1 MELQGPSN
9 KDEML
14 KLARGNEQKGEIVA
28 GIAGCCVLSDGE
40 WRETVPSQ
48 AARQEVIAREERYLR
63 DSRYS

>member
-1 MELQGPSN
+1 
-9 KDEML
+9 ML

-63 DSRYS
+63 DNRYS